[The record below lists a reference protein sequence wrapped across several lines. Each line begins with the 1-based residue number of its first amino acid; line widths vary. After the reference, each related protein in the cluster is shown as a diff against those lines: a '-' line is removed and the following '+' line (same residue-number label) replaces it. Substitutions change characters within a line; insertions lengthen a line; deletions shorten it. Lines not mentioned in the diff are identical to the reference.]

1 MPANPTALKKP
12 EKLPHRLYSDGVVAI
27 AAFILLINNITLAY

>member
-1 MPANPTALKKP
+1 MPANPKALKKQ
-12 EKLPHRLYSDGVVAI
+12 EKLPRRLYSDGVVVI